1 MDAEEGSELSEYVQS
16 LTLRDRDKKIIII
29 KKVGVTVHLSINSVD
44 HSVH

>member
-16 LTLRDRDKKIIII
+16 LTLRDRDKKIII
-29 KKVGVTVHLSINSVD
+29 KKVGVSIHLSINSVD

>member
-16 LTLRDRDKKIIII
+16 LTLRDRDKKNYN
-29 KKVGVTVHLSINSVD
+29 KKVGVSIHLSINSVD

>member
-16 LTLRDRDKKIIII
+16 LTLRDRDKKNNN
-29 KKVGVTVHLSINSVD
+29 KKVGVSIHLSINSVD